1 MNKFGKAVVKLRIP
15 ILLLAV
21 VLLIPSVFGML
32 GTRINYDMLSYL
44 PDDIDTVKGQNIL
57 MDEFG
62 KGAFTFIVVE
72 DMEPKDVAA
81 LREKIEQV
89 PHVRFGH
96 LVRQPG
102 GPQRPHGGAA
112 R

>member
-62 KGAFTFIVVE
+62 KGAFTFIVTLISTVRATVL
-72 DMEPKDVAA
+72 PA
-81 LREKIEQV
+81 LS
-89 PHVRFGH
+89 FMS
-96 LVRQPG
+96 
-102 GPQRPHGGAA
+102 
-112 R
+112 